1 MNPAI
6 HAAIMA
12 ASHQEQNQEKVEA
25 KLRAA
30 KALGPSSAILFQPA
44 DDAERKLFE
53 AALAGGTV
61 TRTRDGRTYLNER
74 VIAERK
80 EGQGF
85 AILLVLLIIASV
97 IASGAVL
104 ADFAGR

>member
-6 HAAIMA
+6 HAAIIA
-12 ASHQEQNQEKVEA
+12 ASHQEEIQEKVEA

-30 KALGPSSAILFQPA
+30 RAVGPSSAILFHPA

-53 AALAGGTV
+53 AALAGGSV
-61 TRTRDGRTYLNER
+61 ARTHDGRVYLNES
-74 VIAERK
+74 VIADRK

-85 AILLVLLIIASV
+85 AALLILLVIASV

-104 ADFAGR
+104 ADFASR